1 MGCLSLGFWE
11 EVCIL
16 IVVAIAF
23 YKLWLLLSPFLLQ
36 FLPALVVGIIQ
47 IAIWLLIAIFCI
59 KVIFE
64 LLGCVF
70 GAGGGLGMNFHH

>member
-36 FLPALVVGIIQ
+36 FLPAIIVAIIQ
-47 IAIWLLIAIFCI
+47 IVIWLLIAIFCI

-70 GAGGGLGMNFHH
+70 GVGGIGLGHPFR